1 MKVDGGT
8 VTISGG
14 GTYVLSGELSNGR
27 IVVNAPKADVR
38 LVLKGAS
45 ITSSDGPAIDIQDAG
60 KAIVVLAKDS
70 KNTLS
75 DGQSYASGQEAT
87 AALFSSDTL
96 TVTGTASWT

>member
-14 GTYVLSGELSNGR
+14 GTYVISGELSNGR
-27 IVVNAPKADVR
+27 IVVKAPKADVR

-60 KAIVVLAKDS
+60 NAIVVLAKDS
-70 KNTLS
+70 KNTLTDS
-75 DGQSYASGQEAT
+75 ASYASGAGGHPPPCSPPT
-87 AALFSSDTL
+87 PSPSPGP
-96 TVTGTASWT
+96 VS